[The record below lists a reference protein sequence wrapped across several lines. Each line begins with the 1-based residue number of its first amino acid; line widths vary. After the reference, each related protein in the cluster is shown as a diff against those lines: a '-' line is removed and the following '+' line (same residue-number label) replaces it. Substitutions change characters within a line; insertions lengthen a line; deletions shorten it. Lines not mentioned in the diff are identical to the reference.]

1 LTENDARAAAA
12 ARAESAAAGMPIG
25 PYDVLIAGQARSR
38 GAVLVTGNT
47 GEFARVRGLRT
58 EDWGAAG

>member
-38 GAVLVTGNT
+38 GAALVTGNT

>member
-1 LTENDARAAAA
+1 MTENDAR
-12 ARAESAAAGMPIG
+12 AAAGMPIG

-58 EDWGAAG
+58 EDWGDAG